1 MIKKIFREI
10 MRKRNFSNN
19 ENFIR
24 YLKKNGVIVGERTH
38 FFAPN
43 SCVID
48 MTRPYLLEFGN
59 SVKVTH
65 GVVIL
70 THDFSYSVLR
80 IKYGDLLGECSRT
93 KIGDNCF
100 IGMNAIIMPGV
111 TLGNN
116 VIVGSGS
123 VVTKSFP
130 DDVVVAGNPAKIICT
145 LEEFYNKRKESL
157 ERDAIVMANAIYE
170 RYKRKPTLKEME
182 SFFPLFLPSNSETMK
197 ILTGGG
203 INTKL
208 TGDNEESLINDFMKS
223 NSKLQ
228 KSESFEAFLSKAL
241 R

>member
-1 MIKKIFREI
+1 MTTIVVGNGAFEQASS
-10 MRKRNFSNN
+10 FSV
-19 ENFIR
+19 FS
-24 YLKKNGVIVGERTH
+24 LG
-38 FFAPN
+38 
-43 SCVID
+43 S
-48 MTRPYLLEFGN
+48 LESF
-59 SVKVTH
+59 
-65 GVVIL
+65 
-70 THDFSYSVLR
+70 
-80 IKYGDLLGECSRT
+80 E
-93 KIGDNCF
+93 IGDNCF

>member
-1 MIKKIFREI
+1 MFLAKKVGDF
-10 MRKRNFSNN
+10 N
-19 ENFIR
+19 
-24 YLKKNGVIVGERTH
+24 KKGIQTPYKSRDEDSER
-38 FFAPN
+38 
-43 SCVID
+43 
-48 MTRPYLLEFGN
+48 LL
-59 SVKVTH
+59 
-65 GVVIL
+65 
-70 THDFSYSVLR
+70 
-80 IKYGDLLGECSRT
+80 
-93 KIGDNCF
+93 
-100 IGMNAIIMPGV
+100 
-111 TLGNN
+111 
-116 VIVGSGS
+116 
-123 VVTKSFP
+123 
-130 DDVVVAGNPAKIICT
+130 CT

-197 ILTGGG
+197 ILTGGS